1 MSNQFIEN
9 EIEATLQSFEGMQ
22 RATVPPFFFTRL
34 QARIDNQSAEK
45 GFWNYLSRPIVT
57 VITLSVLLVMNVGVV
72 SHFLQS
78 EKQTTE
84 QVTSDRENFAKEF
97 GLNSTSSYYDKTV
110 K

>member
-1 MSNQFIEN
+1 MSDPFNEN
-9 EIEATLQSFEGMQ
+9 DIEATLQSFDGMQ
-22 RATVPPFFFTRL
+22 RATAPPFFFTRV
-34 QARIDNQSAEK
+34 QARIEKQSAVN
-45 GFWNYLSRPIVT
+45 GFWYFLSRPMVT
-57 VITLSVLLVMNVGVV
+57 VITLSVLLLMNVGVV

-84 QVTSDRENFAKEF
+84 QVPSERENFAKEF

>member
-1 MSNQFIEN
+1 MSVPFNEN
-9 EIEATLQSFEGMQ
+9 DIEATLQSFDGMQ
-22 RATVPPFFFTRL
+22 QATVPPFFFTRL
-34 QARIDNQSAEK
+34 QARIDKQSAEK

-57 VITLSVLLVMNVGVV
+57 VITVSVLLVLNVGVV
-72 SHFLQS
+72 SLFLQS

-84 QVTSDRENFAKEF
+84 KVTSDRENFAQEF